1 MCRDTFAI
9 WIFSEYKSLWYYTAI
24 PETQVFMGLYW
35 SFPGGANGKE
45 PACQCRRFKRL
56 EMISALGRSPG
67 GGYGK
72 PLQYSCLE
80 NSPRQRS
87 LEGYCPYMVTK
98 SWTWLKWLTHTHT
111 YTHKHTHT
119 GPYYIWMQK
128 EMTTPSSILAWKI
141 PRTEKPGRLQSM
153 GIVKNFSSFKTE
165 TFVLRSNWG
174 HDQSA

>member
-9 WIFSEYKSLWYYTAI
+9 WIFSEYKSLWYYSAI
-24 PETQVFMGLYW
+24 PETQVFVGLYW

-56 EMISALGRSPG
+56 EMISGLGRSPG

-87 LEGYCPYMVTK
+87 LEGYSPYMVTK
-98 SWTWLKWLTHTHT
+98 SWTWLEWLTHT
-111 YTHKHTHT
+111 YTHTNTHT
-119 GPYYIWMQK
+119 QGHIIYECSRKWQLPPVFLPGKFHGQR
-128 EMTTPSSILAWKI
+128 SLAGYS
-141 PRTEKPGRLQSM
+141 P
-153 GIVKNFSSFKTE
+153 
-165 TFVLRSNWG
+165 WG
-174 HDQSA
+174 L